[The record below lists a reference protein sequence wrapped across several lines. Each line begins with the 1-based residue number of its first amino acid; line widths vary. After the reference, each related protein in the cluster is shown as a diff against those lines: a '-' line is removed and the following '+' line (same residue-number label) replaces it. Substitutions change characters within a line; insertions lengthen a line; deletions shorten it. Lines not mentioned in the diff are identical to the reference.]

1 MKSIW
6 TGAISFGLIHIPVR
20 LYTAV
25 REVALD
31 FDMLR
36 RGDLCRIRYARVCR
50 DSGEEVP
57 FDQIVKGY
65 EYRKGDYIVLEDE
78 DFTRASVKKTQTI
91 DISEFVDEHEIDI
104 KLLEKPFYLEPTKSA
119 RKAFALLREALKRTS
134 KVGVGKFVL
143 RNREHLVI
151 LRPENQNI
159 LLEQMRFA
167 NEIRQPEGLELPAEH
182 EASEKEI
189 GIAVKLIEQLT
200 EPFNPEDF
208 RDTYRDELER
218 VIEEKVQGKPPSA
231 EVEMPTLTEIPDLMA
246 KLKESLEQARLK
258 KIA

>member
-31 FDMLR
+31 LDMLR

-57 FDQIVKGY
+57 YDQIVKGY

-78 DFTRASVKKTQTI
+78 DFIRASVQKTQTI
-91 DISEFVDEHEIDI
+91 DISEFVDEREIDI
-104 KLLEKPFYLEPTKSA
+104 KLLEKPFYLEPTKAA

-151 LRPENQNI
+151 LRPENENI

-167 NEIRQPEGLELPAEH
+167 NEIRQPEGLVLPAET
-182 EASEKEI
+182 ETSEKEI
-189 GIAVKLIEQLT
+189 DIAVKLIEQLT
-200 EPFNPEDF
+200 EPFKPEDF
-208 RDTYRDELER
+208 RDTYREELDR
-218 VIEEKVQGKPPSA
+218 VIEEKVQGKPPA
-231 EVEMPTLTEIPDLMA
+231 VEEEMPTLTEIPDLMA
-246 KLKESLEQARLK
+246 KLKESLELARQK